1 MTDPKITLLL
11 TTGNNE
17 SEYYRIS
24 DPKIT
29 LLTQKSVCDPE
40 IAQAIMTP
48 KITDLQIQESH
59 F

>member
-40 IAQAIMTP
+40 IAQAIIMT
-48 KITDLQIQESH
+48 
-59 F
+59 